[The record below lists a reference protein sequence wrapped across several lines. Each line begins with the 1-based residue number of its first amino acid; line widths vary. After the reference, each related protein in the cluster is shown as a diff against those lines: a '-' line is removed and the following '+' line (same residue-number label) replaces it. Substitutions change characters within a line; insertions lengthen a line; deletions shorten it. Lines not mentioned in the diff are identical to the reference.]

1 MADVKPNGYIMGR
14 IEERWIVGKW
24 DQKKEFGIGK
34 GRREFVKEK
43 RDGPFEM
50 TGWTSLCR
58 PSLSIGLI
66 AIANA
71 MHFKRKYILMYL
83 TP

>member
-1 MADVKPNGYIMGR
+1 M
-14 IEERWIVGKW
+14 
-24 DQKKEFGIGK
+24 
-34 GRREFVKEK
+34 KEK

-71 MHFKRKYILMYL
+71 MHFKAEVYFNVFDSVEWC
-83 TP
+83 